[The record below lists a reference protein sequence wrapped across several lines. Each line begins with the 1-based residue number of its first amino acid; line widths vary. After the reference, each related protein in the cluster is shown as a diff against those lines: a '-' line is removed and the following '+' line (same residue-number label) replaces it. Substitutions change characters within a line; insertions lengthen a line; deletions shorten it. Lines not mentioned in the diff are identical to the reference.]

1 MLAPAAA
8 ALPPAALAQVRI
20 PTDLLRLVP
29 RDLAVR
35 HQVLPLRRARFG
47 LEVAVAD
54 PLACDATD
62 LLAHVVGLDIE
73 PVGADAA
80 DLRRAIER
88 HYGVGAAAEPAPAGD
103 PAEVT
108 ITTAPGDPTEATDP
122 ADDAPVVRLVH
133 QLITVAVQ
141 RRASDIHLEPLAG
154 QFRVRLRIDG
164 VLHEAEGPPRR
175 LHPAVISR
183 LKIMG
188 GLSIAERRLPQDGR
202 IRTEAAGRALDL
214 RVATIPTVHGES
226 MVLRLLDDDAQRPG
240 VDALGLD
247 EADRATLERLLSRP
261 DGMVLVTGPTGAGKT
276 TTLYAC
282 LQQLNQ
288 SDRKIVTVE
297 DPIESQL
304 GGVNQVPVRPAVGL
318 TFAAALRAMLRQ
330 APNVVMVGEIR
341 DRETAEIALQAAL
354 TGHLVCSS
362 LHTNDAVGAVTRL
375 VDLGAKPYLVAA
387 GLRGVVAQRLVRR
400 VCGSCRET
408 YAPTAA
414 EWRQLAGNAPPP
426 TGVMFARGRGCPD
439 CLGTGFRGR
448 IGVFEIL
455 EVHEA
460 LRALIHGGA
469 GPAQLRAAAAAA
481 GLRSLR
487 ADGLRKVSAGLTTVE
502 EIASIIYGD
511 TD

>member
-8 ALPPAALAQVRI
+8 VLSPADLARARI

-35 HQVLPLRRARFG
+35 HQLLPLRRTRFG

-54 PLACDATD
+54 PLACEGTD
-62 LLAHVVGLDIE
+62 LLAHVLGLDIE
-73 PVGADAA
+73 PVGADANE
-80 DLRRAIER
+80 LRRAIER
-88 HYGVGAAAEPAPAGD
+88 LYGLAEAAGPTAARD
-103 PAEVT
+103 PADATV
-108 ITTAPGDPTEATDP
+108 ATDRSDATEV
-122 ADDAPVVRLVH
+122 ADDAPVIRLVH
-133 QLITVAVQ
+133 QLIGTAVQ

-164 VLHEAEGPPRR
+164 VLHEAEGPPKR

-202 IRTEAAGRALDL
+202 IRAEAGGRRLDL

-226 MVLRLLDDDAQRPG
+226 MVLRLLDDDARRPG
-240 VDALGLD
+240 VTDLGLA

-330 APNVVMVGEIR
+330 APNVIMVGEIR

-375 VDLGAKPYLVAA
+375 IDLGAKPYLVAA

-400 VCGSCRET
+400 VCSACRAT
-408 YAPTAA
+408 YVPDAS
-414 EWRQLAGNAPPP
+414 EWFRLAGGADRP
-426 TGVMFARGRGCPD
+426 TGVMFARGQGCPD
-439 CLGTGFRGR
+439 CQGTGYRGR

-455 EVHEA
+455 DVNEA
-460 LRALIHGGA
+460 LRALVHAGA
-469 GPAQLRAAAAAA
+469 GSAQLRTAAAAA
-481 GLRSLR
+481 GLQSLR

-502 EIASIIYGD
+502 EVASITCGD

>member
-8 ALPPAALAQVRI
+8 VLSSAELARTRI
-20 PTDLLRLVP
+20 PTDVLRLVP

-35 HQVLPLRRARFG
+35 HQLLPLRRTRFG

-54 PLACDATD
+54 PFACEGTD
-62 LLAHVVGLDIE
+62 LLAHVLGLDIE
-73 PVGADAA
+73 PVGADATE
-80 DLRRAIER
+80 LRRAIER
-88 HYGVGAAAEPAPAGD
+88 LYGLAEAVEP
-103 PAEVT
+103 
-108 ITTAPGDPTEATDP
+108 TATPDLTNETVATDQSDATEL
-122 ADDAPVVRLVH
+122 ADDAPVIRLVH
-133 QLITVAVQ
+133 QLIGTALQ
-141 RRASDIHLEPLAG
+141 RRASDIHLEPLAA

-164 VLHEAEGPPRR
+164 VLHEAEGPSKR

-202 IRTEAAGRALDL
+202 IRTTVAGRALDL

-226 MVLRLLDDDAQRPG
+226 MVLRLLDDDAVRPG
-240 VDALGLD
+240 VDALGLAD
-247 EADRATLERLLSRP
+247 ADRAALERLLSRP

-288 SDRKIVTVE
+288 TDRKILTVE

-375 VDLGAKPYLVAA
+375 GDLGAKPYLVAA

-408 YAPTAA
+408 YAPSAA
-414 EWRQLAGNAPPP
+414 EWRQLAGDADRP
-426 TGVMFARGRGCPD
+426 TGVMFARGPGCPD
-439 CLGTGFRGR
+439 CQGTGYRGR

-455 EVHEA
+455 EVNEA
-460 LRALIHGGA
+460 LRALIHAGA
-469 GPAQLRAAAAAA
+469 GPAQLRQAATDA
-481 GLRSLR
+481 GLGSLR